1 MDRIKATML
10 LAEIKGYLTAGNPVW
25 HKEVVAEALD
35 IAIEA
40 LQEQS
45 RDCMWV
51 CPNCGLDVHVDYNR
65 CVRCGERRE
74 P

>member
-1 MDRIKATML
+1 MTAREAIEL
-10 LAEIKGYLTAGNPVW
+10 LSNTDHLHEPPNGYY
-25 HKEVVAEALD
+25 EALD
-35 IAIEA
+35 MAIEA

-51 CPNCGLDVHVDYNR
+51 CPNCGLDVHVDYDR

>member
-1 MDRIKATML
+1 MDRIEAMKL
-10 LAEIKGYLTAGNPVW
+10 LSEIKHYLTAGNPVW

-40 LQEQS
+40 LQEQI

-51 CPNCGLDVHVDYNR
+51 CPNCGLDVHVDYDR